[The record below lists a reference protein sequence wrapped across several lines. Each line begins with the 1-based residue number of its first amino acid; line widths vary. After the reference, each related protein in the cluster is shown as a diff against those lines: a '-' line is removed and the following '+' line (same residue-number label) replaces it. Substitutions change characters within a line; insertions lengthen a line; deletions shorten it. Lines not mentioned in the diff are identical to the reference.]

1 MTGSDENPDDGSRKH
16 AQRADFL
23 LILAAL
29 VVIVVGVLVIFFP

>member
-1 MTGSDENPDDGSRKH
+1 MTGSDENPDDGSRKQ

-23 LILAAL
+23 LILTAL